1 MQNYK
6 FLPYNKNLVSRAREL
21 RNNQTPAEIKFWFEI
36 LKDKRINKFKFTSQ
50 KPLDYFIAD
59 FYCSSLRLVIE
70 IDGEIHKGQ
79 KIRDLE
85 RDEILKQKFGL
96 KILRYTNEEVLGSSS
111 LVLEDLI
118 RNINL
123 IKTP

>member
-50 KPLDYFIAD
+50 KPLDYFITD

-96 KILRYTNEEVLGSSS
+96 KILRYTNKDVLESSS

-118 RNINL
+118 KNIDL